1 MKLLGLLCAFTCA
14 LMLTFSTQAST
25 QGAVRIKDLAR
36 IDGVREN
43 ALVGY
48 GIVVGLAGSGDSSR
62 SLATLQSVKNTLES
76 FGLIISTDD
85 IKSKNAAAVIVTADL
100 PAFAQPGDK
109 LDVHVSSIGDARS
122 LTGGTLYMTPLKGA
136 DTRVYALAQGNLAV
150 GGFKFSANQS
160 VLQRNHPTVGF
171 IPQGGT
177 VEREIKNQFVKEDGS
192 LSLILKH
199 PDFVTADRIVK
210 SLKQS
215 TGFDVKAV
223 HAGKVIVTPNE
234 GDSVISAI
242 AEIQQAWVVPEV
254 ASKVVINER
263 TGTLVSGSDIH
274 IGSVVISHG
283 AIQLTVDTDFY
294 ASQPSGVFIDSSDG
308 IRTVVTPTSKLNTT
322 QETEALYQSKEGTN
336 IAELVSALKKLQLST
351 RDIISILQAL
361 KKSGA
366 LHAELVVQ

>member
-1 MKLLGLLCAFTCA
+1 MRLYSLILTVSM
-14 LMLTFSTQAST
+14 MLFCTDSVASS
-25 QGAVRIKDLAR
+25 QGAVRVKDLAR
-36 IDGVREN
+36 VEGVREN

-76 FGLIISTDD
+76 FGLILSTDD
-85 IKSKNAAAVIVTADL
+85 IRSKNAAAVIVTADL

-136 DTRVYALAQGNLAV
+136 DNKVYALAQGSLAV
-150 GGFKFSANQS
+150 GGYKLEANQS
-160 VLQRNHPTVGF
+160 MLQSNHPTVGF

-177 VEREIKNQFVKEDGS
+177 VEREIKNQFVNDDGT
-192 LSLILKH
+192 LSLILKQ
-199 PDFVTADRIVK
+199 PDFVTADRIVQALSK
-210 SLKQS
+210 A
-215 TGFDVKAV
+215 TGFEVNAV
-223 HAGKVIVTPNE
+223 HAGKVVVKPDQ
-234 GDSVISAI
+234 GMSVISAI
-242 AEIQQAWVVPEV
+242 ATIQQARVVPEV

-263 TGTLVSGSDIH
+263 TGTLVSGADIH
-274 IGSVVISHG
+274 IGGVVISHG
-283 AIQLTVDTDFY
+283 SIQLTIDTNFYTSQPNGVFVDTN
-294 ASQPSGVFIDSSDG
+294 SG
-308 IRTVVTPTSKLNTT
+308 IRTVVTPTSELGASEEN
-322 QETEALYQSKEGTN
+322 EALYQSAQGTN
-336 IAELVSALKKLQLST
+336 IAELVSSLKKLKLST

>member
-1 MKLLGLLCAFTCA
+1 MFYCATVY
-14 LMLTFSTQAST
+14 ASGS
-25 QGAVRIKDLAR
+25 GAVRVKDLAR
-36 IDGVREN
+36 VDGVREN

-76 FGLIISTDD
+76 FGLILSTDD

-136 DTRVYALAQGNLAV
+136 NSKVYALAQGNLAV
-150 GGFKFSANQS
+150 GGFKFEANQS

-171 IPQGGT
+171 IPQGAT
-177 VEREIKNQFVKEDGS
+177 VEREIKNQFVNDDGT
-192 LSLILKH
+192 LSLVLKH

-210 SLKQS
+210 ALSKA
-215 TGFDVKAV
+215 TGFDVTAL
-223 HAGKVIVTPNE
+223 HAGKIVVTPSE
-234 GDSVISAI
+234 GMSVISAI
-242 AEIQQAWVVPEV
+242 ALIQQAWVVPEV

-263 TGTLVSGSDIH
+263 TGTLVSGANIR
-274 IGSVVISHG
+274 IGGVVISHG
-283 AIQLTVDTDFY
+283 SIELTIDTDFY
-294 ASQPSGVFIDSSDG
+294 VSQPNGVLINPSSR
-308 IRTVVTPTSKLNTT
+308 IQTTVTPTSEVTVS
-322 QETEALYQSKEGTN
+322 EDHEALYQNAQGTS
-336 IAELVSALKKLQLST
+336 IAELISALKKLKLST